1 MKRGSNRFILILILL
16 FTGGVCL
23 AQADM
28 NATSQVEI
36 IQDEK
41 VGVLLEKHIKIN
53 ETLKTMEGFRIQI
66 FSDSGNNSKTRAQTV
81 QEEVAARF
89 PEIGV
94 YLSFKSPNYRIRVGD
109 FRTRLDAQRFLTDIS
124 VDYPNAFIVNDMI
137 NLPKQIN

>member
-23 AQADM
+23 AQVDTMA
-28 NATSQVEI
+28 AQQVEI
-36 IQDEK
+36 IQDDK
-41 VGVLLEKHIKIN
+41 VDLLLEKHIKIN
-53 ETLKTMEGFRIQI
+53 EALKTMEGYRIQI

-89 PEIGV
+89 PEMGV

-137 NLPKQIN
+137 NLPKQTN